1 MIPQTQQ
8 AKTFAISG
16 KYLDR
21 VVSALIA
28 GWTISRLL
36 FHLIVSPIHNRCAH
50 DHLHRLQRLRQV
62 GNQVVWM
69 LDAN

>member
-21 VVSALIA
+21 VVSVLIA
-28 GWTISRLL
+28 DQAISRYYT
-36 FHLIVSPIHNRCAH
+36 
-50 DHLHRLQRLRQV
+50 
-62 GNQVVWM
+62 
-69 LDAN
+69 